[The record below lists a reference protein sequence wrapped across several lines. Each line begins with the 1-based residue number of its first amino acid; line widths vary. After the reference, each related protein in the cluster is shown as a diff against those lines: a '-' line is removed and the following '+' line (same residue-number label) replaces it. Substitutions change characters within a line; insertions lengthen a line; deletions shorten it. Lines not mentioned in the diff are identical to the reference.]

1 MTLIRFAPA
10 DVLEEVWQEMEERLN
25 EVRRKDGEASKR
37 ESHTAVWKPRVDI
50 RENDDELWF
59 AVEMP
64 GMDKNDI
71 HVSFEDGYLKIEGER
86 KAVEPKDGLHYLRR
100 ERRYGKFGRRF
111 KINTRIDQQN
121 IEAKY
126 ENGVLMVHLPK
137 APEEKPRKIE
147 VKVNA

>member
-10 DVLEEVWQEMEERLN
+10 DVFEEVRHEMEEMLN
-25 EVRRKDGEASKR
+25 ELRKKDGEAPKR
-37 ESHTAVWKPRVDI
+37 NTSAPVWKPRVDV
-50 RENDDELWF
+50 RESDEALWF

-86 KAVEPKDGLHYLRR
+86 KVAEQKDGLHYLRR

-111 KINTRIDQQN
+111 KINTKVDHQK
-121 IEAKY
+121 IEARY
-126 ENGVLMVHLPK
+126 ENGVLTVHLPK